1 MMPLTF
7 ADSGRVVKI
16 QKITGTDEI
25 RQHMATLGFV
35 VGEEISIVNKN
46 GGNMI
51 INVKD
56 SRIALDKSLANRIM
70 IG

>member
-7 ADSGRVVKI
+7 ADGGKLLRI

-25 RQHMATLGFV
+25 RQHLATLGFV
-35 VGEEISIVNKN
+35 TGEEIQVVNKN

-51 INVKD
+51 VGVKG
-56 SRIALDKSLANRIM
+56 SRIALDRSLANRIM
-70 IG
+70 I

>member
-7 ADSGRVVKI
+7 ADGGKLLRI

-25 RQHMATLGFV
+25 RQHLAILGFV
-35 VGEEISIVNKN
+35 TGEEIQVVNKN

-51 INVKD
+51 VGVKG
-56 SRIALDKSLANRIM
+56 SRIALDKSLANRIY
-70 IG
+70 I